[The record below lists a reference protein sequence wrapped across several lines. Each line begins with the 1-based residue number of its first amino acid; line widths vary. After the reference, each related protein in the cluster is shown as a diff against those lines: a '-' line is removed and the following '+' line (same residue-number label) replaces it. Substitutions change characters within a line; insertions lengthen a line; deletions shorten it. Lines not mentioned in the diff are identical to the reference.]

1 MKHQLV
7 KLVSDQA
14 GITEGQAD
22 QAVEAVIGYFKT
34 RLPAETNEEIVTLVQ
49 GHNGDA
55 VQS

>member
-1 MKHQLV
+1 MKHQLI
-7 KLVSDQA
+7 KLVSEHA

-22 QAVEAVIGYFKT
+22 QAVETVIGYFKT

-55 VQS
+55 VD